1 MKIGTSKSKAQKP
14 KYLSFLLDFCLAF
27 FVEVAGCVED
37 IAFFVEVVGC
47 FEGIAF
53 FVKVAGCEE
62 FIAFFVEVVGCFEGI
77 AFFVEVA
84 GCVEDNIVIGWVE
97 EIGFSVVVK
106 DGVFR

>member
-53 FVKVAGCEE
+53 FVCVCEVKVLIYLINPPPPQKDDTKSIITRTMVLKIHLSL
-62 FIAFFVEVVGCFEGI
+62 FLFLRVSPL
-77 AFFVEVA
+77 
-84 GCVEDNIVIGWVE
+84 IVSLCRG
-97 EIGFSVVVK
+97 
-106 DGVFR
+106 